1 MDKKLSSIKHL
12 YVIGNGFDIHHNINS
27 SYSNYRKWL
36 EINEPIIYSQLCDLY
51 KISAEDNEAEEW
63 WCDFE
68 NMLSEVDLNDYVE
81 NVVKANLPDLSK
93 DVFRDIDLHAA
104 EYAAE
109 GELGSLI
116 YHIKR
121 TFNAWINSLN
131 KADDKKRIY
140 LVREDSIFLTF
151 NYTRTLETL
160 YKIPDNQVVHIHG
173 MVGDD
178 ELVLGHGK
186 NFAELKEDLELSQP
200 QPPID
205 LDEQELEKWY
215 SSHSDFTA
223 QQTQD
228 VAITQIANLQ
238 KDVQK
243 IISDHDAIW
252 DSLEKVETIHVLGFS
267 FSGIDTPYLNAV
279 ISHVNTDKVKWEISA
294 FSDWDRKKVETFMTG
309 TGIRNDLWQ
318 PLVALRDIQKYK
330 QLSLFDESY
339 GTLSFS

>member
-1 MDKKLSSIKHL
+1 MDNKLPSIRHL

-36 EINEPIIYSQLCDLY
+36 EINEPTIYSWLCDLY
-51 KISAEDNEAEEW
+51 KISAEDKEAEEW

-81 NVVKANLPDLSK
+81 DIVKANYPDLSK
-93 DVFRDIDLHAA
+93 DVFRDRDLHGA

-121 TFNAWINSLN
+121 TFNAWIKSLN
-131 KADDKKRIY
+131 EADDTKRIY
-140 LVREDSIFLTF
+140 LVREDSIFITF

-160 YKIPDNQVVHIHG
+160 YKIPDNQVFHIHG

-186 NFAELKEDLELSQP
+186 NYAELKADLELSQP

-215 SSHSDFTA
+215 SSQSDFTT

-228 VAITQIANLQ
+228 VAISQIVRLQ
-238 KDVQK
+238 KDVHK
-243 IISDHDAIW
+243 IISDNDAIW
-252 DSLEKVETIHVLGFS
+252 DNLEKVETIHVLGFS
-267 FSGIDTPYLNAV
+267 FSEIDTPYLNAI
-279 ISHVNTDKVKWEISA
+279 ISHINADKVKWEISA
-294 FSDWDRKKVETFMTG
+294 FSDRDRKKVETFMTG
-309 TGIRNDLWQ
+309 TGISNDLWQ
-318 PLVALRDIQKYK
+318 PLVALCDIQMYK
-330 QLSLFDESY
+330 QLSLFDESC
-339 GTLSFS
+339 GTHSV